1 MAAWEQSDPEIS
13 SADITNQPHSGVGIA
28 SFILSILSGMAMLGV
43 IALAG
48 VLASRPEG
56 MGENSAEAML
66 VGFGILGIGG
76 LLVVSLVLG
85 IATLY
90 QEGRN
95 KVFGIIGM
103 VLSGLAIAG
112 VVALIAIGMAMG

>member
-1 MAAWEQSDPEIS
+1 
-13 SADITNQPHSGVGIA
+13 
-28 SFILSILSGMAMLGV
+28 MLGV